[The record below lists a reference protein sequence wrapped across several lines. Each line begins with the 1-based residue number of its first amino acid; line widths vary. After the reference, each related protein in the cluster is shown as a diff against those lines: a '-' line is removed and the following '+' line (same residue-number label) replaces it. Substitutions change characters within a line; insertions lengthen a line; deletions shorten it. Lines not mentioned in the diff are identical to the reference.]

1 MLLSVRSDQTAQGKR
16 TFFGHRRRLPVLMQM
31 DATECGAA
39 CLAMLLTYYGRE
51 TNVTEVR
58 QRCGSGRDGQTA
70 RTLVTVARSYG
81 LRTRAI
87 SLQEGDFRYVTLPA
101 IIHWSF
107 NHFVVVERWSSRSVK
122 LVDPALG
129 RRRVSLAEFDANF
142 TGVVLLF
149 EPDVHFSRVSVP
161 TQLSIAMYFK
171 HLLHTPGFL
180 LQILGAS
187 LLLQLLG
194 LGLPL
199 LTKIS
204 LDTIIPGEMSSVLPI
219 LGLGIAI
226 IVVTQAL
233 TSLLRSS
240 LLIYLQAKMDIQ
252 MMPGFFEHLLRL
264 PYQFFQQ
271 RSSGDLLARMNSNTA
286 IRDLLTSQMLSSL
299 LDGGTVLIYLALL
312 FTQTPVL
319 ALLALA
325 LGAVQ
330 AGSLLVT
337 TRLIHELNRRDLIAQ
352 GKAQGYMAEALVGI
366 ATLKASG
373 AEERALYRWSNLFFE
388 HLNVST
394 RRDYLAAVLSS
405 FQGALSILAPL
416 LLLLFGTMQV
426 LHGSMS
432 LGTMVALNSLAAAF
446 LAPFS
451 SLVGSGQRFQLA
463 RAHFERIADVLTA
476 EPEQNEREISQ
487 RPRLRGQIEL
497 NNINFRYAPNTPLVL
512 RDISLRVEPGQ
523 KVALVGHTGSG
534 KSTLGKLLLGLYLP
548 TGGNIL
554 YDGVCLQQFS
564 YRALRSQLGVV
575 MQEAALFSGSIR
587 ENIALTNPEMNL
599 EQIAHVASLAA
610 LHDDIMRMPMGYET
624 YIAEGGS
631 ALSGGQ
637 RQRLALARALAQ
649 EPSILLL
656 DEATSHLDVVTEQR
670 VEQNLHAL
678 TCTRIII
685 AHRLSTVRDADL
697 ILVMHQGEI
706 VERGTHEEL
715 LLKQGYYA
723 QLVQQQIEQHQS

>member
-1 MLLSVRSDQTAQGKR
+1 MLLSVRSDQTTQGKR

-39 CLAMLLTYYGRE
+39 CLAMLLTYYGRK

-70 RTLVTVARSYG
+70 RTLVTVAHSYG
-81 LRTRAI
+81 LHTRAI

-101 IIHWSF
+101 IIHWNF
-107 NHFVVVERWSSRSVK
+107 NHFVVVERWLSRSVK

-129 RRRVSLAEFDANF
+129 RRRVSLVEFDANF

-149 EPDVHFSRVSVP
+149 EPDVHFSRASAP

-171 HLLHTPGFL
+171 RLLHTPGFL

-187 LLLQLLG
+187 LLLQVLG

-219 LGLGIAI
+219 LGLSIAI

-286 IRDLLTSQMLSSL
+286 IRDLLTSQVLSSL

-319 ALLALA
+319 ALLALV

-337 TRLIHELNRRDLIAQ
+337 TRLIHEFNQRDLITQ

-366 ATLKASG
+366 ATLKAAG

-451 SLVGSGQRFQLA
+451 SLVGSGQRFQLV

-476 EPEQNEREISQ
+476 EPEQDEREISQ

-497 NNINFRYAPNTPLVL
+497 NNISFRYAPNTPQVL

-523 KVALVGHTGSG
+523 KVALVGYTGSG

-548 TGGNIL
+548 TDGNIL

-564 YRALRSQLGVV
+564 FRALRSQLGVV
-575 MQEAALFSGSIR
+575 MQEATLFSGSIR

-670 VEQNLHAL
+670 VEQHLHAL

-715 LLKQGYYA
+715 LLKQGYYT